1 MVCSVLICLVGKRSI
16 KKSDAQG
23 DLVSSVLRELAVIVG
38 IESFEVTIIIC
49 LLLTGFEGK
58 QGTVGVV

>member
-1 MVCSVLICLVGKRSI
+1 MHPGER
-16 KKSDAQG
+16 
-23 DLVSSVLRELAVIVG
+23 VSSVLRELSVIGG
-38 IESFEVTIIIC
+38 IESFEVTIIVR